1 MAEENKDKNET
12 QTENTP
18 PQDNLSVTDHSV
30 TIGGKK
36 IDYTVTTGTMVL
48 KEETETGGD
57 SKDQSEGEKPK
68 ASVFFTAYSKKDV
81 KDKSKRPLT
90 FSFNGGPGSA
100 SVWLHMGVL
109 GPKRVLMD
117 DVGNPTPPPYQLVDN
132 EYALVDET
140 DLVFI
145 DPVSTGYSRAVPGE
159 TSKQFHS
166 FKKDIESVGDFIRL
180 YTTRYQRWT
189 SPKFLIGESYGT
201 TRAAGLSG
209 YLQQRHGMY
218 LNGLMLISS
227 ILNFQTA
234 RFEPGNDL
242 PHILYLPT
250 FTATAWYHNKLKPKY
265 QEDLQKT
272 LREVEDFA
280 ESEYTLALMKGDALP
295 EKDRDRI
302 VRKLSDYTGLSKDYI
317 EQTNMRL
324 NIHRFVKELLRDE
337 RRTVG
342 RLDSRFTGI
351 DSDAA
356 GEYHEQDP
364 SMNTIMGPYT
374 ATFYDYV
381 RDDLK
386 FESDMPYE
394 ILSFNVNRAWS
405 YAQHENQYVNV
416 GETLRKAITTNP
428 HLKVFV
434 GNGYYDLATPYFATE
449 YTFNHLGLDEEHR
462 ENISMGYYE
471 AGHMMYVH
479 LESLA
484 KLKADLSQFIQSAT
498 P

>member
-1 MAEENKDKNET
+1 MAEEKKDNSTDNNGESI
-12 QTENTP
+12 
-18 PQDNLSVTDHSV
+18 PQDQLSVTDHSV
-30 TIGGKK
+30 TINGKK
-36 IDYTVTTGTMVL
+36 IDYTVTTGTIVL
-48 KEETETGGD
+48 KEESEKKGENEGD
-57 SKDQSEGEKPK
+57 SEGEKPK
-68 ASVFFTAYSKKDV
+68 ASVFFIAYTKKDV

-90 FSFNGGPGSA
+90 FSFNGGPGSS
-100 SVWLHMGVL
+100 SVWLHLGVL

-117 DVGNPTPPPYQLVDN
+117 DIGNPTPPPYQLVEND
-132 EYALVDET
+132 YALLDES

-159 TSKQFHS
+159 KAKQFHG

-180 YTTRYQRWT
+180 YTTRYSRWT

-218 LNGLMLISS
+218 LNGIMLISA

-242 PHILYLPT
+242 PHILFLPT
-250 FTATAWYHNKLKPKY
+250 FAATAWYHNKLKPKY

-272 LREVEDFA
+272 LREVEAFA

-295 EKDRDRI
+295 EKDRARI
-302 VRKLSDYTGLSKDYI
+302 VRKLVDYTGLSKDYI
-317 EQTNMRL
+317 EQTNLRI

-342 RLDSRFTGI
+342 RLDSRFKGV

-356 GEYHEQDP
+356 GEHHEQDP
-364 SMNTIMGPYT
+364 SLATIMGPYT
-374 ATFYDYV
+374 ATFYDYI
-381 RDDLK
+381 RDELK
-386 FESDMPYE
+386 YESDLPYE
-394 ILSFNVNRAWS
+394 ILTMRVHPWSFS
-405 YAQHENQYVNV
+405 EHENQFVNV
-416 GETLRKAITTNP
+416 AETLRKAITTNP
-428 HLKVFV
+428 YLKVFV

-462 ENISMGYYE
+462 ANISMAYYE

-484 KLKADLSQFIQSAT
+484 KLKADLSKFIDMAL